1 MNILFNNIGKL
12 SKNVY
17 EEQELLDKYLDKI
30 NTDEDK
36 LLELFSNM
44 KMLINENHD
53 NNNLLFIE
61 FNKFKSE
68 IIVLENNLKLQ
79 LKEFNN
85 ILNYLSNLN
94 IKYDNDNDNDNDND
108 IKIIENKKKNITKKI
123 KYIKTLLTN

>member
-1 MNILFNNIGKL
+1 MNVLLNNIGKL

-44 KMLINENHD
+44 KILINENHN
-53 NNNLLFIE
+53 NNNLLVIE
-61 FNKFKSE
+61 FIKFKSE

-94 IKYDNDNDNDNDND
+94 NIDNND
-108 IKIIENKKKNITKKI
+108 IEIIENKKKNITKKI
-123 KYIKTLLTN
+123 KYIKSLLTN

>member
-1 MNILFNNIGKL
+1 MNVLLNNIGKI
-12 SKNVY
+12 SKNIY
-17 EEQELLDKYLDKI
+17 KEQELLDKYLDKI
-30 NTDEDK
+30 NKDEDK

-44 KMLINENHD
+44 KMLINENYD

-94 IKYDNDNDNDNDND
+94 NIDNND
-108 IKIIENKKKNITKKI
+108 IEIIENKKKNITKKI
-123 KYIKTLLTN
+123 KYIKSLLTNNKK

>member
-1 MNILFNNIGKL
+1 MNVLLNNIGKL
-12 SKNVY
+12 SKDIY
-17 EEQELLDKYLDKI
+17 KEQEVLDKYLDKI
-30 NTDEDK
+30 NKDEDK

-44 KMLINENHD
+44 KILINENHNN

-94 IKYDNDNDNDNDND
+94 NIDNND
-108 IKIIENKKKNITKKI
+108 IEIIENKKKNITKKI
-123 KYIKTLLTN
+123 KYIKSLLTN

>member
-1 MNILFNNIGKL
+1 MNVLLNNIGKL
-12 SKNVY
+12 SKNIY
-17 EEQELLDKYLDKI
+17 KEQEVLDKYLDKI
-30 NTDEDK
+30 NKDEDK
-36 LLELFSNM
+36 LLEFFSNM
-44 KMLINENHD
+44 KVLINENHN

-94 IKYDNDNDNDNDND
+94 NIDNND
-108 IKIIENKKKNITKKI
+108 IEIIKNKKKNITKKI
-123 KYIKTLLTN
+123 KYIKSLLTN

>member
-1 MNILFNNIGKL
+1 MNVLLNNIGKI
-12 SKNVY
+12 SKNIY
-17 EEQELLDKYLDKI
+17 KEKKLLDKYLDKI
-30 NTDEDK
+30 KKDEDK

-44 KMLINENHD
+44 KMLINENYD

-94 IKYDNDNDNDNDND
+94 NIDNND
-108 IKIIENKKKNITKKI
+108 IEIIENKKKNITKKI
-123 KYIKTLLTN
+123 KYIKSLLTNNKK